1 MGVIIYLMIFGYPPF
16 FINPAFYG
24 HNERDKVY
32 QKIKQGFIPQV
43 RNTSNVGYGPW
54 FPDHIES
61 SSQVRDLISNL
72 LKTNIKER
80 YTATD
85 ALQHP
90 WIIQCGGKS
99 ISGKYISNSKTSN
112 NIALSVKCTI

>member
-1 MGVIIYLMIFGYPPF
+1 MIFGYPPF

-24 HNERDKVY
+24 ENERDKVY
-32 QKIKQGFIPQV
+32 QKIQQGFIPQV

-61 SSQVRDLISNL
+61 SAEVRDLISNL

-80 YTATD
+80 FTAKD

-90 WIIQCGGKS
+90 WIQNEGKTKT
-99 ISGKYISNSKTSN
+99 GKYISNDETVN
-112 NIALSVKCTI
+112 NIALSVAR